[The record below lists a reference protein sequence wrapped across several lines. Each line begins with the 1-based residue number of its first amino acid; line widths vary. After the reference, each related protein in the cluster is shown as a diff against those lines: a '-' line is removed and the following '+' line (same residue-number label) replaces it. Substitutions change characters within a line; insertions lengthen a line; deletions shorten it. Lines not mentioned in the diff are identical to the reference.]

1 MGGRADQES
10 SEILL
15 SSGKAIAAK
24 GKGGKANCPKKPDD
38 KAREPQFAALP
49 YRLNDRGKIEVL
61 LISSRDTGRWIIP
74 KGWPIEGRTG
84 PETAEIEAYEE
95 AGIRG
100 KAGTEP
106 LGTYD
111 YIKREQNKSNRPCR
125 VTVFA
130 FHVLEDLSEWPEK
143 SQRRQRWFPP
153 GKAASKVDEPELA
166 AIIRAFKELAAD
178 ILTK

>member
-1 MGGRADQES
+1 MGSRADQES
-10 SEILL
+10 SQTLL
-15 SSGKAIAAK
+15 SSGRTMAAK
-24 GKGGKANCPKKPDD
+24 GKGGKVTGPKQPGGE
-38 KAREPQFAALP
+38 AREPQFAALP
-49 YRLNDRGKIEVL
+49 YRLDKRGKIQIL

-111 YIKREQNKSNRPCR
+111 YLKREQNKSDRPCR

-130 FHVLEDLSEWPEK
+130 FHVLKDLNEWPEK
-143 SQRRQRWFPP
+143 SQRRQRWFSP

-166 AIIRAFKELAAD
+166 AIISAFKDVAAD
-178 ILTK
+178 FLAE